1 MNKHTDLVVVID
13 GHYSWFQVL
22 HWYFLHKLRADR
34 LLILF
39 QLEWKRV
46 YIMIMEIFVFYWAL
60 RSNNALKS
68 TKKLK
73 FVSS

>member
-13 GHYSWFQVL
+13 GHYSWLQVL
-22 HWYFLHKLRADR
+22 HWYFLHKLQADR

-46 YIMIMEIFVFYWAL
+46 FTLGLWRYLFSIGHGDKIMH
-60 RSNNALKS
+60 
-68 TKKLK
+68 
-73 FVSS
+73 